1 MNIEETDL
9 TNHRLSDVAESI
21 SAELEDGR
29 SLLEKLRRS
38 TLEGE
43 KAHAEALVKI
53 VAPAVPKPL
62 PFESSMESQLEDIAE
77 RSARGAWRQT
87 RAALEQWTVRAR
99 SLVDQAD
106 RITAEIRAPI
116 EERNQLRGRLDAY
129 QAKAGKL
136 GLIEDLELS
145 SMFAEAHEALYR
157 APTDLAGAAELV
169 RCYQR
174 ALEERPTG
182 EVLR

>member
-1 MNIEETDL
+1 MGIEETDRA
-9 TNHRLSDVAESI
+9 NHRLRDVAESI
-21 SAELEDGR
+21 SADLEDGR
-29 SLLEKLRRS
+29 SLLEELRRS
-38 TLEGE
+38 NLEGE
-43 KAHAEALVKI
+43 KAHAAAVVKI

-62 PFESSMESQLEDIAE
+62 PLESSLEAQLEDIAE
-77 RSARGAWRQT
+77 RSARGAWREACT
-87 RAALEQWTVRAR
+87 ALEQWTLLAR

-106 RITAEIRAPI
+106 RITAENRAPI

-145 SMFAEAHEALYR
+145 SMFAKAHEALYT
-157 APTDLAGAAELV
+157 APTDLARAAELV
-169 RCYQR
+169 RCYQG
-174 ALEERPTG
+174 ALEERPAG